1 MNIRGAG
8 VPCVISGSG
17 GGGSA
22 QINWEGAW
30 DPATAYQIDDIVEY
44 NGSSY
49 IAIQGSTNETPAVPS
64 AYWDLVAAKGDTG
77 SQGPPGAPGAD
88 GDGTAY
94 YGQMYNQ
101 SAQTVSISTAGTYVE
116 MNITGTFDTANS
128 YGLIAPST
136 ASFGIKN
143 DSGATQLLHFIATA
157 DVGTSNNAVVGLR
170 LALNGVPLSE
180 TTCQAPTGA
189 GGNNFAKAMTQ
200 WMIELDD
207 GDEVSMWLTNV
218 TAANTLTVNR
228 AKIVAITP
236 GRQGEQGTAGT
247 AATIAVGT
255 VTTGAPGSPA
265 AVTNSGTSSA
275 AVFDFDIP
283 EGDKGDKGD
292 QGDPGAA
299 ATIAVGTVTTGAPG
313 SSATVTN
320 SGTSSAAVFDFSIPE
335 GDKGDKGDKGD
346 QGDTGTGSWAHPTV
360 VTANTGTGNAEY
372 TLPGAGEEMVW
383 KGGAIQIRGTDYT
396 RAGNDITFAV
406 GNVPAAGEDVT
417 VAVAQNNL
425 TSTDALTLN
434 GVGEDVDATASTIV
448 KRGTDSTIKASNHA
462 SIGSA
467 GADGT
472 AVILDSNGKIPA
484 AALPSNVGN
493 GFAMALIFGG
503 C

>member
-30 DPATAYQIDDIVEY
+30 DSATAYQVDDIVEY

-49 IAIQGSTNETPAVPS
+49 IAIQASTNEIPS
-64 AYWDLVAAKGDTG
+64 PTSAFWDLVAEKGATG
-77 SQGPPGAPGAD
+77 DAGAPGAPGAPGAD

-94 YGQMYNQ
+94 YGQMSNQ
-101 SAQTVSISTAGTYVE
+101 SSQTVTIATAGTYVE
-116 MNITGTFDTANS
+116 MDITGTFDTANS

-143 DSGATQLLHFIATA
+143 DSGSTQLLHFIATA
-157 DVGTSNNAVVGLR
+157 DVGAANNEVAGLR
-170 LALNGVPLSE
+170 LALNGTPLSE
-180 TTCQAPTGA
+180 TTCQAGTGV
-189 GGNNFAKAMTQ
+189 GGASFAKVMTQ
-200 WMIELDD
+200 WMIEVDD

-218 TAANTLTVNR
+218 TAANPLTVYR

-236 GRQGEQGTAGT
+236 GRQGE
-247 AATIAVGT
+247 
-255 VTTGAPGSPA
+255 
-265 AVTNSGTSSA
+265 
-275 AVFDFDIP
+275 
-283 EGDKGDKGD
+283 E
-292 QGDPGAA
+292 GDPGAA
-299 ATIAVGTVTTGAPG
+299 ATIAIGTVTTGAPG
-313 SSATVTN
+313 SSASVTN

-335 GDKGDKGDKGD
+335 GDKGD
-346 QGDTGTGSWAHPTV
+346 QGDPGTAATIAIGTVTTGAPGSSATVTNVGTSSVAVFDFSIPEGDVGATGATGSIGPAGTGSWAHPTV

-372 TLPGAGEEMVW
+372 TLPGSGEEMVW

-396 RAGNDITFAV
+396 RTGNDITFNS
-406 GNVPAAGEDVT
+406 GNIPAAGEDVT

-434 GVGEDVDATASTIV
+434 GVADDVNATASTIV

-467 GADGT
+467 GAAGT
-472 AVILDSNGKIPA
+472 AVILDSGGKVPSAAIP
-484 AALPSNVGN
+484 SSGGS
-493 GFAMALIFGG
+493 GFAMALLFGG
-503 C
+503 Y

>member
-8 VPCVISGSG
+8 VPCVISGST

-30 DPATAYQIDDIVEY
+30 DPATAYQVDDIVEY

-49 IAIQGSTNETPAVPS
+49 IAIQASTNEAPAVPS
-64 AYWDLVAAKGDTG
+64 VYWDLVAAKGDTG
-77 SQGPPGAPGAD
+77 SQGPPGAD
-88 GDGTAY
+88 GNGTAY
-94 YGQMYNQ
+94 YGQMSNQ
-101 SAQTVSISTAGTYVE
+101 SSQTVNITTAGTYVE
-116 MNITGTFDTANS
+116 MNITGTFDTADS
-128 YGLIAPST
+128 YGLIAPNT

-143 DSGATQLLHFIATA
+143 DSGSTQLLHFIATA
-157 DVGTSNNAVVGLR
+157 DIGAPNNEVVGLR
-170 LALNGVPLSE
+170 LALNGSPLSE
-180 TTCQAPTGA
+180 TTCQAGTGVGGA
-189 GGNNFAKAMTQ
+189 GFAKVMTQ
-200 WMIELDD
+200 WMIELND
-207 GDEVSMWLTNV
+207 GDEVSMWLANV
-218 TAANTLTVNR
+218 TTTDNLTVYR

-236 GRQGEQGTAGT
+236 GRQGIQGVTGT

-292 QGDPGAA
+292 QGDPGTA

-313 SSATVTN
+313 SSATVAN
-320 SGTSSAAVFDFSIPE
+320 SGTSGAAVFDFSIPE
-335 GDKGDKGDKGD
+335 GATGATGATGPA
-346 QGDTGTGSWAHPTV
+346 GTGSWAHPTV
-360 VTANTGTGNAEY
+360 VTANAGTGNAEY
-372 TLPGAGEEMVW
+372 TLPGSGEEMVW

-396 RAGNDITFAV
+396 RTGDDITFAG
-406 GNVPAAGEDVT
+406 GNVPIAGEDVT

-425 TSTDALTLN
+425 LSTDALTLN
-434 GVGEDVDATASTIV
+434 GVSDDVNATASTIV

-467 GADGT
+467 GANGT
-472 AVILDSNGKIPA
+472 AVILDSNGKIPT